1 MCGTGVE
8 PLRGRWRPSGGRESQ
23 LLFGYVI
30 TKMFSKID
38 LEITIITI
46 SIITITFTTEHYISR
61 MYYMRS
67 IYILLV
73 HVDHSSRV
81 LLFH

>member
-1 MCGTGVE
+1 
-8 PLRGRWRPSGGRESQ
+8 
-23 LLFGYVI
+23 
-30 TKMFSKID
+30 MFLKIHLD
-38 LEITIITI
+38 I
-46 SIITITFTTEHYISR
+46 SIIITITFTTEHYISR